1 MISTR
6 SPRLFHH
13 PLNNRQPHRIP
24 REIGECRSFDADRE
38 GVNPDRAVG
47 HDKIEITAV
56 QAAFAREIAAEI
68 KSVIAGLEANEIVV
82 TQGWNE
88 TFVVGQRGKYFRRWA
103 RNVKKKANAI
113 SVPTLAER
121 LCERH
126 QMIIM
131 HPHQVFRSE
140 HLMQLTRKVI
150 VDP

>member
-1 MISTR
+1 MPQFR
-6 SPRLFHH
+6 Y
-13 PLNNRQPHRIP
+13 
-24 REIGECRSFDADRE
+24 ADRE
-38 GVNPDRAVG
+38 GINPDRAVG
-47 HDKIEITAV
+47 HGKIEIAAV
-56 QAAFAREIAAEI
+56 QAAFPREIAAEI

-88 TFVVGQRGKYFRRWA
+88 TFVVGQRGKYFRRRRA

-131 HPHQVFRSE
+131 HPHQSLSVRAPYATHPQSY
-140 HLMQLTRKVI
+140 R
-150 VDP
+150 